1 MGRRRPS
8 NRDWQSNACEFN
20 AWTKPPYYARIKRW
34 AVEGAERGQLVF
46 VRIGPRMIAVLPDRE
61 VDMGRVDPQDQIV
74 VSQRSGPAGAI
85 FDVAVRQ
92 ADPAAPAAGA

>member
-1 MGRRRPS
+1 
-8 NRDWQSNACEFN
+8 
-20 AWTKPPYYARIKRW
+20 
-34 AVEGAERGQLVF
+34 
-46 VRIGPRMIAVLPDRE
+46 MIAVLPDRE